1 MPLQSHL
8 TSYQQADLH
17 CTKSYASHRGPHNRD
32 IRVLVTDILSSSSK
46 GGHSSPTNV
55 RYRGILF
62 CAPIVDKRNKHLI
75 ALSADAMLGWSDWG
89 PSLFERRGREGEVC
103 RITSLPVRQ
112 PNDCRPSK
120 RHVWG
125 DEGKA
130 VGTNPPTALL
140 SVALRQRSQGIL
152 TAS

>member
-17 CTKSYASHRGPHNRD
+17 CTKSDASHRGPHNRD
-32 IRVLVTDILSSSSK
+32 IRVLVTDILSSSPK

-89 PSLFERRGREGEVC
+89 PSLFERRDAKVRFAA
-103 RITSLPVRQ
+103 SLHCLFDSPTIAVQ
-112 PNDCRPSK
+112 EN
-120 RHVWG
+120 G
-125 DEGKA
+125 TYGGTKA
-130 VGTNPPTALL
+130 K
-140 SVALRQRSQGIL
+140 
-152 TAS
+152 